1 MKETKLYS
9 KEQLAELEAW
19 FNAQKLPKELQL
31 DKATFIPN
39 VQDTVRRLLIQ
50 AKINVDNPKMQGC
63 LLILER
69 LQEKLKSLSV
79 A

>member
-1 MKETKLYS
+1 MKEKKLYT
-9 KEQLAELEAW
+9 KEELAELEAW
-19 FNAQKLPKELQL
+19 FKAQKLPDELQL

-39 VQDTVRRLLIQ
+39 VQDTVRRLLTQ

-69 LQEKLKSLSV
+69 LKEKLQSLSV